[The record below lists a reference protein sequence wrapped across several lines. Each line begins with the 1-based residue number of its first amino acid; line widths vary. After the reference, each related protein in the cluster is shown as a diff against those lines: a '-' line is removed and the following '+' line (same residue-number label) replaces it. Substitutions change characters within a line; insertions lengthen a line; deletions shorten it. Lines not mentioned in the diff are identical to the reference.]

1 MTFDEYVKSELEF
14 DARIRTLLPPMPD
27 NFEPYIRVV
36 ASYKKSDITI
46 LLTSEILEQPQALAM
61 SIKTMKQ
68 ALWQD
73 TEMDVKAADKLYLD
87 REKINKEY
95 FGQ

>member
-1 MTFDEYVKSELEF
+1 MTFEEYVRSEQEF
-14 DARIRTLLPPMPD
+14 HARIRTLLPPMPD
-27 NFEPYIRVV
+27 DFEPYIRVV
-36 ASYKKSDITI
+36 ASHKNSDITI

-68 ALWQD
+68 ALWKA
-73 TEMDVKAADKLYLD
+73 TEMDVKAADKLYAD
-87 REKINKEY
+87 RDKINKEY